1 MSSQHRL
8 VIPVLAVWLIIF
20 GARGRFDAAQ
30 AQAGANLKTVVA
42 GLHGLSLHDQCTGEF
57 AAQPDTCIHQQLL
70 ERSVTVGGKP
80 GEVHN
85 VTLRVQGIFEPTIIE
100 GGETPLAAHPYYKV
114 GGTIRARDWSAW
126 HIEVSNPK
134 QTYWLNHYP
143 KVSHTIYKE
152 DFEAT
157 IPMATGATVTVRVVD
172 GNDRQMDNA
181 EEGRPDR
188 LQIIKELSE
197 KPLPGQMLR
206 LEVVRVAPAPAAAAP
221 QGGGEAAPQGR
232 GGAPGAQGRGGGRG
246 GDGGASNLPAPP
258 PIDRQVVRDQDNM
271 TWDDYKPIPDVNWA
285 TDTRAPSER
294 TIKIAMVL
302 FDFED
307 QPFVVTLPKR
317 SDPFGN
323 PQIDPI
329 KREDVPKYYHDFWNK
344 PQPANHGRSVHEYWM
359 ELSHGRIGVEFT
371 PFGPYRLEGSYVK
384 THGNAEVADKAW
396 RAAAGEEIRKG
407 FDLVMRI
414 YAGYDETTVWQ
425 EFGEMK
431 FQTRDDIKPPFCNPV
446 DPKQCWLDTRYTDW
460 TSWLA
465 GSYLWSNSAIN
476 MGESSGSI
484 RHEISHA
491 AFRIGDNNNNPYVT
505 PYRRVGAGAW
515 DVMDRGSFNGPGGPH
530 RRWLIPVTEGGAAPA
545 GLLLRQR
552 MYFKFTGPG
561 DVLSLNREGLAQSGL
576 AVGRVTARAHK
587 PLPNELTGI
596 LVRLD
601 GDAPQ
606 DRTPPS
612 DPATN
617 PLSQGVQ
624 NYNSYTLE
632 VVQRIGYDSFT
643 PGNGVLITKNKD
655 QASAAGG
662 PNSFNIFNWIIDA
675 NPQDIQVPDFKRP
688 NGEVV
693 MRTIA
698 DYRQLNDATFHAGLN
713 SGSEYEWVDLPNR
726 LHFYVVDVHRAPNGL
741 LSYTLGVRSIDGAG
755 PHQRGLTV
763 TAPTAAPAARDG
775 RVDFILNNT
784 GKRAATAATLHPE
797 DASRYL
803 DSDIYRISVSVQG
816 SGWAAQLQ
824 NALAAVPFGG
834 KQAVPVF
841 LSRTPTA
848 AESATVTVRA
858 ASESDPTKKV
868 VTTYVVA
875 KSAVADGE
883 VMVRVE
889 TNLGNIDLAID
900 TARAPITAGNFLKYV
915 DGGFY
920 DGGRVHRATRVDNY
934 KTNLPNR
941 PLLEII
947 QADIN
952 PGRNGDRFPAIPL
965 ERTSVTGLTHIVG
978 TVSMPRGDAADTGRS
993 GFVIHLNDQPS
1004 LNHGGMRFDDGQG
1017 TAAFGRVVAGLEVA
1031 RTIQKQPIKEQA
1043 LTPPIEI
1050 KRVYRLRGQGQ

>member
-1 MSSQHRL
+1 
-8 VIPVLAVWLIIF
+8 
-20 GARGRFDAAQ
+20 
-30 AQAGANLKTVVA
+30 
-42 GLHGLSLHDQCTGEF
+42 
-57 AAQPDTCIHQQLL
+57 
-70 ERSVTVGGKP
+70 
-80 GEVHN
+80 
-85 VTLRVQGIFEPTIIE
+85 
-100 GGETPLAAHPYYKV
+100 
-114 GGTIRARDWSAW
+114 
-126 HIEVSNPK
+126 
-134 QTYWLNHYP
+134 
-143 KVSHTIYKE
+143 
-152 DFEAT
+152 
-157 IPMATGATVTVRVVD
+157 
-172 GNDRQMDNA
+172 
-181 EEGRPDR
+181 
-188 LQIIKELSE
+188 
-197 KPLPGQMLR
+197 
-206 LEVVRVAPAPAAAAP
+206 
-221 QGGGEAAPQGR
+221 
-232 GGAPGAQGRGGGRG
+232 
-246 GDGGASNLPAPP
+246 
-258 PIDRQVVRDQDNM
+258 M
-271 TWDDYKPIPDVNWA
+271 TWADYKPIPGVNWA

-307 QPFVVTLPKR
+307 QPFVVTLPKG

-329 KREDVPKYYHDFWNK
+329 KREEVPKFYHDFWNK
-344 PQPANHGRSVHEYWM
+344 PQPLNNHRSVHEYWM

-384 THGNAEVADKAW
+384 GHGNADLADKAW
-396 RAAAGEEIRKG
+396 RAAAGEDVRKG

-414 YAGYDETTVWQ
+414 YGGYDETTVWQ

-431 FQTRDDIKPPFCNPV
+431 FQTRDDIKPPFCNPA
-446 DPKQCWLDTRYTDW
+446 DAKQCWLDTRYTDW

-465 GSYLWSNSAIN
+465 GSYLWSNSGIN

-561 DVLSLNREGLAQSGL
+561 EVLSLSRDGLAQSGL

-596 LVRLD
+596 LIRLD

-612 DPATN
+612 DPATD

-624 NYNSYTLE
+624 SYNTYTLE

-643 PGNGVLITKNKD
+643 PASGVLITKNKD
-655 QASAAGG
+655 QASPAGG
-662 PNSFNIFNWIIDA
+662 PNSFNVFNWVIDA
-675 NPQDIQVPDFKRP
+675 NPQDIQVADFTRP
-688 NGEVV
+688 NGETV

-726 LHFYVVDVHRAPNGL
+726 LHFYIVDVHRAPNGL
-741 LSYTLGVRSIDGAG
+741 LSYTLGARSLDGSG
-755 PHQRGLTV
+755 PHERGVTLTPP
-763 TAPTAAPAARDG
+763 TAPPAPQDG
-775 RVDFILNNT
+775 RAEFILSNT
-784 GKRAATAATLHPE
+784 GKRAATSATLHPE
-797 DASRYL
+797 NASRYL

-816 SGWAAQLQ
+816 AGWAAQIQ

-834 KQAVPVF
+834 KHSVPVF
-841 LSRTPTA
+841 LSKTA
-848 AESATVTVRA
+848 NAADSAVVTVRA
-858 ASESDPTKKV
+858 ASESDPTKKA
-868 VTTYVVA
+868 VTTYVVKKPA
-875 KSAVADGE
+875 E
-883 VMVRVE
+883 REIPVRIE
-889 TNLGNIDLAID
+889 TPFGNIDLAID
-900 TARAPITAGNFLKYV
+900 VGRAPITAGNFLKYV

-920 DGGRVHRATRVDNY
+920 DGGRVHRATRADNY
-934 KTNLPNR
+934 KPNLPNR

-952 PGRNGDRFPAIPL
+952 PARAGERFPAIPL
-965 ERTSVTGLTHIVG
+965 ERTSITGLTHVVG
-978 TVSMPRGDAADTGRS
+978 TVSMPRRDDEPDSARS

-1004 LNHGGMRFDDGQG
+1004 LNHGGMRFDDAQG
-1017 TAAFGRVVAGLEVA
+1017 TAAFGRVVAGLEVV
-1031 RTIQKQPIKEQA
+1031 RTIQGQPVQGQSLA
-1043 LTPPIEI
+1043 PPIEI
-1050 KRVYRLRGQGQ
+1050 KKVYRLPPK